1 MYACMSHLII
11 TSNTKNMMMMII
23 IMTTTKRVAP
33 AATGRTG
40 EPTAAL
46 KIK

>member
-1 MYACMSHLII
+1 MHAHLII
-11 TSNTKNMMMMII
+11 TSNTKNMMIM

-33 AATGRTG
+33 ADTGRTG